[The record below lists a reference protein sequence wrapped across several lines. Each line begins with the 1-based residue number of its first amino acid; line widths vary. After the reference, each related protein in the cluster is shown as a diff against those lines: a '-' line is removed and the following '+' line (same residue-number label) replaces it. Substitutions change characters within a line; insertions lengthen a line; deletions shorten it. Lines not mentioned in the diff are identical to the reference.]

1 VFQTDDAL
9 RHSDNNFATNMFIYF
24 NHLKTWT
31 AERPVTLH
39 LWLRFAAP
47 VIAAWFVVCVVMLLI
62 GVAIIWGPFC

>member
-1 VFQTDDAL
+1 
-9 RHSDNNFATNMFIYF
+9 MFIYF
-24 NHLKTWT
+24 NHLKGWM